1 MKTKICKVCGN
12 EIPKKASVCPHCGA
26 KSMSAWMG
34 DKLVTCKKCGEQIA
48 KSARVCPHCGKKQH
62 QAAYMLCAVIIVF
75 IFAFCALQIAFSSQN
90 DHSPA
95 TAENAMNNSA
105 QNTSDSAPSFEEIE
119 SEDLVFWP
127 GTYVVGQDI
136 AAGKYDCI
144 AVSGLG
150 VLRGDVASLEP
161 TGLVQTMGES
171 TSSIGGYSSTV
182 EGSKS
187 YNNLTLTDG
196 DKIYIEMSLNV
207 QFVPVE

>member
-34 DKLVTCKKCGEQIA
+34 DKLATCKKCGEQIA

-95 TAENAMNNSA
+95 TSENAMNNSA
-105 QNTSDSAPSFEEIE
+105 QNTSDSVPSSEETE
-119 SEDLVFWP
+119 SEYLVFGP

>member
-75 IFAFCALQIAFSSQN
+75 IFAFCALQIALSSQN

-95 TAENAMNNSA
+95 TAEDAMNNSV
-105 QNTSDSAPSFEEIE
+105 QNTSDSAPSSEEIE
-119 SEDLVFWP
+119 SQDLVLGP

-150 VLRGDVASLEP
+150 VLRGDVALLEP

>member
-1 MKTKICKVCGN
+1 MKTRICKVCGN
-12 EIPKKASVCPHCGA
+12 EIPKNTSACPHCGA

-48 KSARVCPHCGKKQH
+48 KSARVCPHCEKKQH
-62 QAAYMLCAVIIVF
+62 QAAYMLCAVIVVF
-75 IFAFCALQIAFSSQN
+75 VFAFCILQLAFLSQN
-90 DHSPA
+90 DSSSA
-95 TAENAMNNSA
+95 NAGNTIHNSA
-105 QNTSDSAPSFEEIE
+105 QGIPDSEPTP
-119 SEDLVFWP
+119 EDVGSGDLILGP

-144 AVSGLG
+144 AVAGFG
-150 VLRGDVASLEP
+150 VLRGDVVSLEP

-171 TSSIGGYSSTV
+171 TASIGGYSSTV
-182 EGSKS
+182 KGSKS

-196 DKIYIEMSLNV
+196 DKIYIEMILNV

>member
-34 DKLVTCKKCGEQIA
+34 DKLATCKKCGEQIA

-62 QAAYMLCAVIIVF
+62 QTAYMLCAVIIVF

-95 TAENAMNNSA
+95 TSENAMNNSA
-105 QNTSDSAPSFEEIE
+105 QNTSDSVPSSEETE
-119 SEDLVFWP
+119 SEYLVFGP

>member
-1 MKTKICKVCGN
+1 MKTKTCKVCGN
-12 EIPKKASVCPHCGA
+12 NIPKQASACPHCGA
-26 KSMSAWMG
+26 KSMSSWMG

-62 QAAYMLCAVIIVF
+62 QSAYMLCAVIIVF

-95 TAENAMNNSA
+95 TAEDAMNNSA
-105 QNTSDSAPSFEEIE
+105 QNTSDSALSSEEIE
-119 SEDLVFWP
+119 SKYLVFGP

-161 TGLVQTMGES
+161 AGLVQTMGES

>member
-75 IFAFCALQIAFSSQN
+75 IFAFCALQIALSSQN

-95 TAENAMNNSA
+95 TAEDAMNNSV
-105 QNTSDSAPSFEEIE
+105 QNTSDSAPSSEEIE
-119 SEDLVFWP
+119 SQDLVLGP

-196 DKIYIEMSLNV
+196 DKIYIDMSLNV